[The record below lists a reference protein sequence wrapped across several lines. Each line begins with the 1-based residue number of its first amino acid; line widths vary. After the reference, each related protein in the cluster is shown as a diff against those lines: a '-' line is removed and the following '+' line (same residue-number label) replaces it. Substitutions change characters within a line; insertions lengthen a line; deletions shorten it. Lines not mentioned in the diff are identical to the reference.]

1 MRKTLLALTAA
12 SLTLPAIAVPS
23 AADAR
28 HHYYRGRAYSSTYCH
43 RRSGTTGTIVG
54 GVGGALLGHALLGG
68 TLGTVAGAGAGA
80 LGGRAIERNNLG
92 PRCHRYYR

>member
-12 SLTLPAIAVPS
+12 SLAIPTISLPS

-28 HHYYRGRAYSSTYCH
+28 TTYRGQAYSRTYCK

-54 GVGGALLGHALLGG
+54 GVGGALLGHAILGG

-80 LGGRAIERNNLG
+80 LGGRAIERHNMG
-92 PRCHRYYR
+92 PKCRRYYR